1 MKRGKK
7 YAAVSEKVNSDEKY
21 DISDGVALIKS
32 TATASFDE
40 SVEMHARLGIDPK
53 KGDQVIRGMVSL
65 PHGTGKET
73 RVGVITS
80 TKEAEAKK
88 AGADLIGAEDLI
100 DKIKAGKLPDV
111 DVLVASPE
119 MMPKLAPAAK
129 ILGPRGMM
137 PSPKTETVTTDIE
150 RVVSELKK
158 GKESFKND
166 GGGNIHQVIGK
177 ASFDEKKLEEN
188 YTVFMEALTKARTEA
203 CKGPFI
209 LAVSLCTTMGPS
221 VKIKV

>member
-7 YAAVSEKVNSDEKY
+7 YTAVSEKVSRDEKY
-21 DISDGVALIKS
+21 ALTDAITLLKS

-40 SVEMHARLGIDPK
+40 SVEMHVRLGIDPK
-53 KGDQVIRGMVSL
+53 KGDQVIRGTVSL
-65 PHGTGKET
+65 PHGTGKEA
-73 RVGVITS
+73 RIGVITS
-80 TKEAEAKK
+80 TKETEAKK
-88 AGADLIGAEDLI
+88 AGADVIGAEDLI
-100 DKIKAGKLPDV
+100 DQIKGGKLPDV

-137 PSPKTETVTTDIE
+137 PSPKTETVTQDIE
-150 RVVSELKK
+150 RIVSELKK

-177 ASFDEKKLEEN
+177 ASFDAKQLEEN
-188 YTVFMEALTKARTEA
+188 YTAFADALRKAKTEA
-203 CKGPFI
+203 CKGQFI

-221 VKIKV
+221 VKVKV